1 MANII
6 TNVELQQKGK
16 AEARM
21 IREPG
26 RHVAQAWVIYKGNR
40 YEVEV
45 PVKPGEPEWVA
56 LELAFQEIVKKARA
70 VALTDFAT
78 SERVR

>member
-1 MANII
+1 VANII
-6 TNVELQQKGK
+6 TQVEKEHQGK

-21 IREPG
+21 VREPG
-26 RHVAQAWVIYKGNR
+26 RHAAQAWVVYKGQR

-70 VALTDFAT
+70 VRLTDFAT
-78 SERVR
+78 GERVR

>member
-6 TNVELQQKGK
+6 TKVEEQHKGK
-16 AEARM
+16 AQAYM
-21 IREPG
+21 IRKPG
-26 RHVAQAWVIYKGNR
+26 RHAAYAWVMYKDRR

-56 LELAFQEIVKKARA
+56 LELAFQEVVKKARA
-70 VALTDFAT
+70 TRLTDFAT
-78 SERVR
+78 GERLA